1 MEEQKSYP
9 LIPNSPQVQYYINFE
24 VLECSWKELENA
36 VNNAENLDHIIE
48 AHKRFLGIVS
58 ERLMLN
64 QEHLQ
69 VDFLFLNLDCLN
81 LVILCD
87 TSADKFSLSKS

>member
-1 MEEQKSYP
+1 M
-9 LIPNSPQVQYYINFE
+9 NT
-24 VLECSWKELENA
+24 
-36 VNNAENLDHIIE
+36 AENLDHIIE

-69 VDFLFLNLDCLN
+69 VGFLFFHLECLN
-81 LVILCD
+81 LVTLLCD
-87 TSADKFSLSKS
+87 TSVGSPGTAPSTEKF

>member
-1 MEEQKSYP
+1 MIKLFSHI
-9 LIPNSPQVQYYINFE
+9 LSFQVQYYINFE

-36 VNNAENLDHIIE
+36 VNTAENLDHIIE

-69 VDFLFLNLDCLN
+69 VISPSFNRD
-81 LVILCD
+81 
-87 TSADKFSLSKS
+87 LSKTILLGLLR

>member
-1 MEEQKSYP
+1 M
-9 LIPNSPQVQYYINFE
+9 QYYINFE

-36 VNNAENLDHIIE
+36 VNTAENLDHIIE

-69 VDFLFLNLDCLN
+69 VGAGFYTL
-81 LVILCD
+81 I
-87 TSADKFSLSKS
+87 T